1 MTYDLIPHRPKI
13 ATKMA
18 IGSLTD
24 SPETVSQRFGAS
36 ITVIEATSRLRSQIG
51 NFAVVVVVVVV
62 VEVD

>member
-1 MTYDLIPHRPKI
+1 MK
-13 ATKMA
+13 
-18 IGSLTD
+18 SLTD

-51 NFAVVVVVVVV
+51 KFAVVVVVVV